1 MRRRPIGSYSSVTR
15 SLRDAKPAPHA
26 ASASL
31 VERTPIAFAD
41 SPPPPSRQSFAGIS
55 KTNSATL
62 LKRGHSLPY
71 AALFLF
77 TAVLYARPSDWYAS
91 PVVASL
97 ALIIALVTLVLF
109 VPSQLSLEG
118 NLTALPTEIKLV
130 LIFCLTALLSIPMAI
145 DPGQAWQEFS
155 GTFIRCIV
163 IFVVMVNV
171 VRTPARLKGL
181 MMLAITTGV
190 WLSFGAINDY
200 RHGLMT
206 VEGYRV
212 AGRGGGIFGNS
223 NDMALFLVTLV
234 PITVALLI
242 QTKNMLLKGLGLVS
256 TMLMVLAT
264 VLTYSRGAFIG
275 LVIGMG
281 FMLWKISPQRR
292 WQVLLVGAVLV
303 AGILVLAPG
312 GYGRRL
318 ASIVVP
324 SLDPVGSSDA
334 RRGELMRS
342 LYVAIRHPLLGIGM
356 GNYQSNMSY
365 HGLVTH
371 NAYTQV
377 AAEMGAI
384 ALICYTMFIVAPF
397 RKLGQIVRETLGPSM
412 RTNAYY
418 LAVGLQASLL
428 VYLGASFFAS
438 VAYLWYVYYLVA
450 YAVCL
455 RRIYESDTGQPV
467 VIEKKRDREKRA
479 IVDPQ
484 TQVVTA

>member
-1 MRRRPIGSYSSVTR
+1 MRRPIVSYTPVTR
-15 SLRDAKPAPHA
+15 TPRESKSAPGAA
-26 ASASL
+26 ASLA
-31 VERTPIAFAD
+31 EPTPITFEDEKPTSFPQSFTGVSKND
-41 SPPPPSRQSFAGIS
+41 SPTF
-55 KTNSATL
+55 
-62 LKRGHSLPY
+62 LKRGHKLSY

-77 TAVLYARPSDWYAS
+77 TVVLYARPSDWYAS

-97 ALIIALVTLVLF
+97 ALIVAIVTLALF

-118 NLTALPTEIKLV
+118 TLTALPAEVKLV
-130 LIFCLTALLSIPMAI
+130 LLFCLTGLLSIPMAI
-145 DPGQAWQEFS
+145 DPAQAWQEFS
-155 GTFIRCIV
+155 GTFVRCIV
-163 IFVVMVNV
+163 IFLVIVNV

-181 MMLAITTGV
+181 MMLAIITGV
-190 WLSFGAINDY
+190 WLSLGAINDY
-200 RHGLMT
+200 HLGLMT

-234 PITVALLI
+234 PITAALLVG
-242 QTKNMLLKGLGLVS
+242 TRNVLLKVLGIVCAV
-256 TMLMVLAT
+256 LMVLAT
-264 VLTYSRGAFIG
+264 VLTYSRGAFLG
-275 LVIGMG
+275 LVIGIG

-292 WQVLLVGAVLV
+292 WAMMLLGAVLI

-324 SLDPVGSSDA
+324 SLDPVGSADA

-342 LYVAIRHPLLGIGM
+342 LYVAMRHPLLGIGM

-384 ALICYTMFIVAPF
+384 ALVCYTMFIVAPF
-397 RKLGQIVRETLGPSM
+397 RKLGQMVREMLGPGIPSSS
-412 RTNAYY
+412 YY
-418 LAVGLQASLL
+418 LAVGLQASMLAYL
-428 VYLGASFFAS
+428 VASFFAS

-455 RRIYESDTGQPV
+455 RRIYESETGKPV
-467 VIEKKRDREKRA
+467 VVEKRRERRKGT
-479 IVDPQ
+479 VLDPQ
-484 TQVVTA
+484 ASVVTV

>member
-1 MRRRPIGSYSSVTR
+1 MRRPIVSYTPVTR
-15 SLRDAKPAPHA
+15 TPRESKSAPGAA
-26 ASASL
+26 ASLA
-31 VERTPIAFAD
+31 EPTPITFEDEKPTSFPQSFTGVSKND
-41 SPPPPSRQSFAGIS
+41 SPTF
-55 KTNSATL
+55 
-62 LKRGHSLPY
+62 LKRGHKLSY

-77 TAVLYARPSDWYAS
+77 TVVLYARPSDWYAS

-97 ALIIALVTLVLF
+97 ALIVAIVTLALF

-118 NLTALPTEIKLV
+118 TLTALPAEVKLV
-130 LIFCLTALLSIPMAI
+130 LLFCLTGLLSIPMAI
-145 DPGQAWQEFS
+145 DPAQAWQEFS
-155 GTFIRCIV
+155 GTFVRCIV
-163 IFVVMVNV
+163 IFLVIVNV

-181 MMLAITTGV
+181 MMLAIITGV
-190 WLSFGAINDY
+190 WLSLGAINDY
-200 RHGLMT
+200 HLGLMT

-234 PITVALLI
+234 PITAALLVG
-242 QTKNMLLKGLGLVS
+242 TRNVLLKVLGIVCAV
-256 TMLMVLAT
+256 LMVLAT
-264 VLTYSRGAFIG
+264 VLTYSRGAFLG
-275 LVIGMG
+275 LVIGIG

-292 WQVLLVGAVLV
+292 WAMMLLGAVLI

-324 SLDPVGSSDA
+324 SLDPVGSADA

-342 LYVAIRHPLLGIGM
+342 LYVAMRHPLLGIGM

-384 ALICYTMFIVAPF
+384 ALVCYTMFIVAPF
-397 RKLGQIVRETLGPSM
+397 RKLGQMVREMLGPSIPSSS
-412 RTNAYY
+412 YY
-418 LAVGLQASLL
+418 LAVGLQASMLAYL
-428 VYLGASFFAS
+428 VASFFAS

-455 RRIYESDTGQPV
+455 RRIYESETGKPV
-467 VIEKKRDREKRA
+467 VVEKRRERRKGA
-479 IVDPQ
+479 ALDPQ
-484 TQVVTA
+484 ASVVTV

>member
-1 MRRRPIGSYSSVTR
+1 MRRPIVSYTPVTR
-15 SLRDAKPAPHA
+15 TPRESKSAPGAA
-26 ASASL
+26 ASLA
-31 VERTPIAFAD
+31 EPTPITFEEEK
-41 SPPPPSRQSFAGIS
+41 PTPSRQTLIGVS
-55 KTNSATL
+55 KNDSPTF
-62 LKRGHSLPY
+62 LKRGHKLSY

-77 TAVLYARPSDWYAS
+77 TVVLYARPSDWYAS

-97 ALIIALVTLVLF
+97 ALIVAIVTLALF
-109 VPSQLSLEG
+109 VPSQLFLEG
-118 NLTALPTEIKLV
+118 TLTALPAEVKLV
-130 LIFCLTALLSIPMAI
+130 LLFCLTGLLSIPMAI
-145 DPGQAWQEFS
+145 DPAQAWQEFS
-155 GTFIRCIV
+155 GTFVRCIV
-163 IFVVMVNV
+163 IFLVIVNV

-181 MMLAITTGV
+181 MMLAIITGV
-190 WLSFGAINDY
+190 WLSLGAINDY
-200 RHGLMT
+200 HLGLMT

-234 PITVALLI
+234 PITAALLVG
-242 QTKNMLLKGLGLVS
+242 TRNVLLKVLGIVCAV
-256 TMLMVLAT
+256 LMVLAT
-264 VLTYSRGAFIG
+264 VLTYSRGAFLG
-275 LVIGMG
+275 LVIGIG

-292 WQVLLVGAVLV
+292 WAMMLLGAVLI

-324 SLDPVGSSDA
+324 SLDPVGSADA

-342 LYVAIRHPLLGIGM
+342 LYVAMRHPLLGIGM

-384 ALICYTMFIVAPF
+384 ALVCYTMFIVAPF
-397 RKLGQIVRETLGPSM
+397 RKLGQMVREMLGPGIPSSS
-412 RTNAYY
+412 YY

-428 VYLGASFFAS
+428 AYLVASFVAS

-455 RRIYESDTGQPV
+455 RRIYESETGKPV
-467 VIEKKRDREKRA
+467 VVEKRRERRKGA
-479 IVDPQ
+479 ALDPQ
-484 TQVVTA
+484 ASVVTV